1 MRNRFD
7 YLSDFLSKE
16 DGSFGRT
23 TGADNPAAARIS
35 YEKVMTAFLTPPPR
49 HFSLRS
55 MALLALSA
63 AKKALPIF
71 RDATIQKR
79 VNCLHCFCP

>member
-7 YLSDFLSKE
+7 NLSDFLSKE

-23 TGADNPAAARIS
+23 TGAGNPTAARVG

-71 RDATIQKR
+71 RDATLQKGVER
-79 VNCLHCFCP
+79 LHHFCP